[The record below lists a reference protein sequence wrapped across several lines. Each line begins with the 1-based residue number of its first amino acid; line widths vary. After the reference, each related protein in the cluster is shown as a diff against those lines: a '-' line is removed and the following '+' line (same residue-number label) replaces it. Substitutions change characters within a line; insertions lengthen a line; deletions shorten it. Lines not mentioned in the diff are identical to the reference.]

1 MIDTTLIK
9 YVLGFNLN
17 IQVLDIDGEVIKTG
31 VSRTVYPQT
40 YREHVNVKL
49 INKRWFNSFD
59 EDLLAK
65 IRDYKQVNTQI

>member
-17 IQVLDIDGEVIKTG
+17 MQVLDIDGEVIKPG
-31 VSRTVYPQT
+31 INRTVYPKT
-40 YREHVNVKL
+40 YREHVNIKL

-65 IRDYKQVNTQI
+65 IRDYKQINT

>member
-9 YVLGFNLN
+9 CVLGFNLN
-17 IQVLDIDGEVIKTG
+17 MEVLDMEGEVIKTG
-31 VSRTVYPQT
+31 ISRTVYPKT
-40 YREHVNVKL
+40 YREHVNIKL

-65 IRDYKQVNTQI
+65 IRDYKQVNT